1 MTVEIRTGSVAD
13 AAPCGR
19 ILYEAFRS
27 IAEQH
32 NFQPD
37 FPDVGAATGLATML
51 LSHPGFHSVVADEG
65 GRILGCNF
73 LDERSTIAGIGP
85 VAVDPPAMNGSI
97 GRHLMLAVM
106 NRARERRFPGVRL
119 LQMAWH
125 YRSLSLYAKLGFE
138 VRETVS
144 ALQGAPLGLV
154 IPGHEVRTARESDAP
169 ACNDLCSRI
178 HGHDRAGEL
187 TDSIRN
193 GTANVVERRGRVT
206 GYSTAVGWFDHAVGE
221 TNDDLKALIGAA
233 PAYPGPGFLLPSRN
247 GELLRWCLANKLRV
261 VAQTTL
267 MTIGLYNE
275 PDGPYLPSIL
285 Y

>member
-1 MTVEIRTGSVAD
+1 MTIQLRPASPED
-13 AAPCGR
+13 AEPCGR

-32 NFQPD
+32 NFAPD
-37 FPDVGAATGLATML
+37 FPNVGVATGLATML
-51 LSHPGFHSVVADEG
+51 LAHPGFHSVVAEEG
-65 GRILGCNF
+65 DRILGCNF
-73 LDERSTIAGIGP
+73 LDERSTIAGVGP
-85 VAVDPPAMNGSI
+85 VAVDPPVMNGTI
-97 GRHLMLAVM
+97 GRQLMRHVM
-106 NRARERRFPGVRL
+106 QRAREQRFPGVRL
-119 LQMAWH
+119 LQVAWH
-125 YRSLSLYAKLGFE
+125 YRSLSLYTKLGFE

-144 ALQGAPLGLV
+144 ALQGSPLRLV
-154 IPGHEVRTARESDAP
+154 IPGHAVRTARESDAA
-169 ACNDLCSRI
+169 ACNELCFRI

-187 TDSIRN
+187 SDSIRN
-193 GTANVVERRGRVT
+193 ATANVVERDGRVT

-233 PAYPGPGFLLPSRN
+233 PAYAGPGFLLPSRN

-261 VAQTTL
+261 VAQATL

-275 PDGPYLPSIL
+275 PAGPYLPSIL